1 VINILS
7 LSSSASR
14 RYVSYQILAT
24 VKLSIL
30 RTPPALRTRFAPSP
44 TGRLHL
50 GHAAS
55 AFAVWDA
62 ARAEGGEV
70 LLRIEDID
78 QTRCRPEHEA
88 AILEDL
94 AWLGLNWAGDVRRQ
108 SDHFADYTIILNDL
122 RARGLVYRCF
132 LTRREIAARL
142 PAGADPD
149 EGGLVSHPLSA
160 SEEADR
166 LAHNAP
172 FAWRLSLDAGRKALG
187 PAYSALAYT
196 EWTPAGA
203 RDIPARPDRFGDV
216 VLARKDTPTSYHLA
230 CCHDD
235 ALQGTTHI
243 MRGEDLRE
251 VTAIHALLQVLM
263 GWPRPLYR
271 FHPLILGPDGKK
283 LSKRFGDKSLG
294 DYRKEGMTPDDIR
307 AMTRA
312 A

>member
-1 VINILS
+1 M
-7 LSSSASR
+7 
-14 RYVSYQILAT
+14 
-24 VKLSIL
+24 KLSIL
-30 RTPPALRTRFAPSP
+30 RSQTALRTRFAPSP

-62 ARAEGGEV
+62 AAAADGAV

-78 QTRCRPEHEA
+78 QTRCRPVYETE
-88 AILEDL
+88 ILEDL
-94 AWLGLNWAGDVRRQ
+94 AWLGLRWTGDVRRQ
-108 SDHFADYTIILNDL
+108 SAHFGDYDRALNAL

-160 SEEADR
+160 ADETER
-166 LAHNAP
+166 LTHNAP
-172 FAWRLSLDAGRKALG
+172 FAWRLSLAAARAALG
-187 PAYSALAYT
+187 ARYGGLHYT
-196 EWTPAGA
+196 EDTGSGRIAVPAHTE
-203 RDIPARPDRFGDV
+203 RFGDV

-235 ALQGTTHI
+235 ALQGITHVV
-243 MRGEDLRE
+243 RGEDLRD
-251 VTAIHALLQVLM
+251 VTAIHVLLQALM
-263 GWPRPLYR
+263 DWPSPVYR

-283 LSKRFGDKSLG
+283 LSKRFGSKTLR
-294 DYRKEGMTPDDIR
+294 DYRAEGMTPDDIR

>member
-1 VINILS
+1 M
-7 LSSSASR
+7 
-14 RYVSYQILAT
+14 
-24 VKLSIL
+24 
-30 RTPPALRTRFAPSP
+30 RTRFAPSP

-78 QTRCRPEHEA
+78 QTRCRPEFEA
-88 AILEDL
+88 ALTEDL
-94 AWLGLNWAGDVRRQ
+94 AWLGLEWTGAVRRQ
-108 SDHFADYTIILNDL
+108 SDHFADYSTVLGEL

-149 EGGLVSHPLSA
+149 EGGLVSHPLSPA
-160 SEEADR
+160 EEAER
-166 LAHNAP
+166 LTHNAP
-172 FAWRLSLDAGRKALG
+172 FAWRLSLDAASRALG
-187 PAYSALAYT
+187 TAYTALGYT
-196 EWTPAGA
+196 EWTTTGT
-203 RDIPARPDRFGDV
+203 RKLPARPERFGDI

-235 ALQGTTHI
+235 ALQAVTHI
-243 MRGEDLRE
+243 TRGEDLRE
-251 VTAIHALLQVLM
+251 VTAIHTLLQALM
-263 GWPRPLYR
+263 DWPRPLYR
-271 FHPLILGPDGKK
+271 FHPLIFGPDGKK
-283 LSKRFGDKSLG
+283 LSKRFGDKSLA

-312 A
+312 V

>member
-1 VINILS
+1 M
-7 LSSSASR
+7 
-14 RYVSYQILAT
+14 
-24 VKLSIL
+24 
-30 RTPPALRTRFAPSP
+30 RTRFAPSP

-78 QTRCRPEHEA
+78 QTRCRPDYEG

-94 AWLGLNWAGDVRRQ
+94 DWLGFGWTGPVRRQ
-108 SDHFADYTIILNDL
+108 SDHFAEYAEVLNLL

-142 PAGADPD
+142 PAGADPE
-149 EGGLVSHPLSA
+149 EGGLVSRPLPA
-160 SEEADR
+160 AEEVER

-172 FAWRLSLDAGRKALG
+172 FAWRLSLDAARTALG
-187 PAYSALAYT
+187 PAYNALAYT
-196 EWTPAGA
+196 EWTVAGA
-203 RDIPARPDRFGDV
+203 RTVPARPDRFGDV

-235 ALQGTTHI
+235 ALQSITHI
-243 MRGEDLRE
+243 IRGEDLRE
-251 VTAIHALLQVLM
+251 VTAIHALLQALM

-271 FHPLILGPDGKK
+271 FHPLILGADGKK

-294 DYRKEGMTPDDIR
+294 DYRKQGMTPDDIR

>member
-1 VINILS
+1 M
-7 LSSSASR
+7 
-14 RYVSYQILAT
+14 T
-24 VKLSIL
+24 
-30 RTPPALRTRFAPSP
+30 ALRTRFAPSP

-78 QTRCRPEHEA
+78 TGRCRPDHEA

-94 AWLGLNWAGDVRRQ
+94 TWLGLDWTGEVRRQ
-108 SDHFADYTIILNDL
+108 SGHFDEYTTVLNQL

-149 EGGLVSHPLSA
+149 EGGLVSHPLSPDD
-160 SEEADR
+160 EADR
-166 LAHNAP
+166 LARNAP
-172 FAWRLSLDAGRKALG
+172 YAWRLSLDAAKRALG
-187 PAYSALAYT
+187 SRFGDLAYA
-196 EWTPAGA
+196 EWTP
-203 RDIPARPDRFGDV
+203 DSVKPIPARPERFGDV

-235 ALQGTTHI
+235 ALQAVTHI
-243 MRGEDLRE
+243 IRGEDLRA
-251 VTAIHALLQVLM
+251 VTSIHVLLQALM
-263 GWPRPLYR
+263 GWHSPLYR

-283 LSKRFGDKSLG
+283 LSKRFGDKSLA

>member
-1 VINILS
+1 M
-7 LSSSASR
+7 
-14 RYVSYQILAT
+14 T
-24 VKLSIL
+24 
-30 RTPPALRTRFAPSP
+30 ALRTRFAPSP

-62 ARAEGGEV
+62 ARADRGEV

-78 QTRCRPEHEA
+78 TGRCRPDHEA

-94 AWLGLNWAGDVRRQ
+94 TWLGLDWTGEVRRQ
-108 SDHFADYTIILNDL
+108 SGHFDEYTTVLNQL

-149 EGGLVSHPLSA
+149 EGGLVSHPLSPDD
-160 SEEADR
+160 EADR
-166 LAHNAP
+166 LARNAP
-172 FAWRLSLDAGRKALG
+172 YAWRLSLDAAKRALG
-187 PAYSALAYT
+187 SRFGDLAYA
-196 EWTPAGA
+196 EWTP
-203 RDIPARPDRFGDV
+203 DSVKPIPARPERFGDV

-235 ALQGTTHI
+235 ALQAVTHI
-243 MRGEDLRE
+243 IRGEDLRA
-251 VTAIHALLQVLM
+251 VTSIHVLLQALM
-263 GWPRPLYR
+263 GWPSPLYR

-283 LSKRFGDKSLG
+283 LSKRFGDKSLA

>member
-1 VINILS
+1 M
-7 LSSSASR
+7 
-14 RYVSYQILAT
+14 
-24 VKLSIL
+24 
-30 RTPPALRTRFAPSP
+30 RTRFAPSP

-62 ARAEGGEV
+62 ARTEGGEV
-70 LLRIEDID
+70 RLRIEDID
-78 QTRCRPEHEA
+78 QTRCRPEFEA
-88 AILEDL
+88 SLLEDL
-94 AWLGLNWAGDVRRQ
+94 AWLGLDWSGEVRRQ
-108 SDHFADYTIILNDL
+108 SDHFADYSTVLNAL
-122 RARGLVYRCF
+122 RAQGLVYRCF

-149 EGGLVSHPLSA
+149 EGGLVSHPLGPA
-160 SEEADR
+160 KEAER

-172 FAWRLSLDAGRKALG
+172 YAWRLSMDAARDTLG
-187 PAYSALAYT
+187 PLFRDLAYA
-196 EWTPAGA
+196 EWAQTGP
-203 RDIPARPDRFGDV
+203 RTISARPDRFGDV
-216 VLARKDTPTSYHLA
+216 VLARKDTPASYHLA

-235 ALQGTTHI
+235 ALQGVTHVI
-243 MRGEDLRE
+243 RGEDLRE
-251 VTAIHALLQVLM
+251 VTAIHVLLQALM
-263 GWPRPLYR
+263 GWPSPAYR

-283 LSKRFGDKSLG
+283 LSKRFGDKSLT

>member
-1 VINILS
+1 MTL
-7 LSSSASR
+7 
-14 RYVSYQILAT
+14 
-24 VKLSIL
+24 
-30 RTPPALRTRFAPSP
+30 PRTRFAPSP

-55 AFAVWDA
+55 VFAVRDA
-62 ARAEGGEV
+62 AEALGAET

-78 QTRCRPEHEA
+78 QTRCRAPFEA

-94 AWLGLNWAGDVRRQ
+94 AWLGLAWTGEVRRQ
-108 SDHFADYTIILNDL
+108 SDHFADYTILLNAL

-149 EGGLVSHPLSA
+149 EGGLASQPLHKEDEA
-160 SEEADR
+160 SR
-166 LAHNAP
+166 LERGAP
-172 FAWRLSLDAGRKALG
+172 FAWRLSLEAARQALG
-187 PAYSALAYT
+187 ARYDTLAFT
-196 EWTPAGA
+196 EWTDSGD
-203 RDIPARPDRFGDV
+203 RTCPARPDRFGDV

-235 ALQGTTHI
+235 ALQGITHVV
-243 MRGEDLRE
+243 RGEDLRD
-251 VTAIHALLQVLM
+251 VTHVHALLQALM
-263 GWPRPLYR
+263 DWPRPVYR

-283 LSKRFGDKSLG
+283 LSKRYGSKTLR
-294 DYRKEGMTPDDIR
+294 DYRDDGMTPDDIR